1 MGCTEEIMSNT
12 SDKMQNRALI
22 MSVLNKYSINP
33 DSPDTKINSDIE
45 QLKSIS
51 DKDLVAK
58 VLLKEIKDSKTNYAN
73 ICAIFITELLDGD
86 VLEKHAIEFL
96 KNKEISDDKKFFIIS
111 LLKQKGIDFDY
122 DKLNRYVKHPEKL
135 AQEGVENFL
144 KDALYN
150 PEVQIDLLDF
160 YQNIPKD
167 EKLSLLNNLVCEF
180 EGDNLANAFSLISHL
195 DIEPDELEIVLSSLI
210 NSKSPLAKEGL
221 EYILLNKNID
231 IKNRELA
238 EKSLKEL
245 NFKYL
250 SYRNKLIIE
259 NSKIYKFYISFVDG
273 NSNFSLAFS
282 RINNSEEI
290 DCSFVTINLLEGII
304 ACMGFGALKKD
315 NFNSI
320 IKRLFA
326 DSIPVEI
333 NPIALKS
340 ILSYYYEKNLKNN
353 TVVPYEFIVWKNL
366 LNDVEK
372 INYDVSEFINSKL
385 ETINLN
391 QAKVKKFAM
400 AKILENWFY
409 VKNQNDY
416 IDKLINIIEKE
427 HITSQ
432 EKIDSEIS
440 NLVDKCF
447 LEDKKFL
454 LELQSR
460 LLIQAYVAKLAG
472 LKITSAASYSL
483 CFKNPYLK
491 LLITSFVEKSLYYYF
506 KQNLYKKN
514 NSNIFQHNEKTNFTF
529 DELRALMSNIE
540 EKWK

>member
-1 MGCTEEIMSNT
+1 MSNT

-33 DSPDTKINSDIE
+33 EAPNAKINSDIE
-45 QLKSIS
+45 QLKSIP
-51 DKDLVAK
+51 DKELLAK
-58 VLLKEIKDSKTNYAN
+58 VLLKEINDSKTNYAN
-73 ICAIFITELLDGD
+73 ICAIFAVELLDSD
-86 VLEKHAIEFL
+86 IFEKHAIEFL

-111 LLKQKGIDFDY
+111 LLKQKGIEFDY
-122 DKLNRYVKHPEKL
+122 DKLNHYVKHPEKL

-144 KDALYN
+144 KDALNN

-167 EKLSLLNNLVCEF
+167 EKLSLLNNLVYEF
-180 EGDNLANAFSLISHL
+180 EGDNLANALSLISHL
-195 DIEPDELEIVLSSLI
+195 DIEPDELEIVISALI

-231 IKNRELA
+231 VKSRESA

-245 NFKYL
+245 NFKYS

-282 RINNSEEI
+282 RINNLEEI
-290 DCSFVTINLLEGII
+290 DCSFVTINLLDGII

-391 QAKVKKFAM
+391 QAKVKKFSC

-409 VKNQNDY
+409 VKNQNKH
-416 IDKLINIIEKE
+416 IDKLIDLIEKE

-440 NLVDKCF
+440 NLVDNYF
-447 LEDKKFL
+447 IEDKKFL

-491 LLITSFVEKSLYYYF
+491 FLITSFVQKSIYYHF
-506 KQNLYKKN
+506 RQNLYQRN
-514 NSNIFQHNEKTNFTF
+514 NSNIFQHNEKTSFTF
-529 DELRALMSNIE
+529 GELKTLMSNIE